1 MLTSTHREFIK
12 AFDRADHTKHR
23 WQLFQDFVTLSFCAL
38 AKPPCVAL
46 GQREKADKLEA
57 EYMRV
62 VGTYRERLDV
72 IRQTMPRLLALT
84 AAGVNEH
91 RCDFLG
97 EVYHELELHNKEIG
111 QFFTPFDM
119 SYVCAA
125 MTVHDL
131 REKMRDTGK
140 RFMTVQEP
148 AAGAGGMLL
157 ALAAV
162 LQDKKIDPQ
171 KCLWFEAVDLSDVA
185 FKMCYIQT
193 ALRGL
198 PGRVSHGNT
207 LSMEI
212 FGSYITAAGID
223 FLHRHGNPFAEQ
235 EGGKK
240 RLGPTLVAENNELPP
255 YKDLLN
261 F

>member
-1 MLTSTHREFIK
+1 MITDTHREFLK
-12 AFDRADHTKHR
+12 AFNSVDRHKHR
-23 WQLFQDFVTLSFCAL
+23 WDTFRDFVTLAFCAL
-38 AKPPCVAL
+38 AKPPCVAM
-46 GQREKADKLEA
+46 GQIEKADKLEA

-62 VGTYRERLDV
+62 VGTYKEHLDV
-72 IRQTMPRLLALT
+72 IREVMPRLLALT
-84 AAGVNEH
+84 VVGVNEQ

-97 EVYHELELHNKEIG
+97 EVYHELELHNKELG
-111 QFFTPFDM
+111 QFFTPFHLG
-119 SYVCAA
+119 YVCAD
-125 MTVHDL
+125 MTVNDL

-140 RFMTVQEP
+140 RFVTVQEP

-157 ALAAV
+157 SLAAAM
-162 LQDKKIDPQ
+162 QDKKLDPT
-171 KCLWFEAVDLSDVA
+171 KCLWFEAVDLSEVA

-193 ALRGL
+193 AVRGL

-207 LSMEI
+207 LSMEM
-212 FGSYITAAGID
+212 FNSYVTPAGIE
-223 FLHRHGNPFAEQ
+223 FLARNGNPFSEQ

-240 RLGPTLVAENNELPP
+240 RLGPPLVAENHELPP